1 MKTLRKAFWRLF
13 YYLFSFRIVRIV
25 VLYRFLYFDCYL
37 RQNEQNEH
45 DEKDVNRMAIT
56 KSMADQTN
64 SASAANLNSSA
75 ELGGKNPSQF

>member
-1 MKTLRKAFWRLF
+1 MNILRKPFWRLF

-25 VLYRFLYFDCYL
+25 VLYHFLYFDRCL

-45 DEKDVNRMAIT
+45 DEKDVNHMAIT

-64 SASAANLNSSA
+64 SASVAN
-75 ELGGKNPSQF
+75 